1 MMSAL
6 SRISDLERELEF
18 AKKSNEEL
26 KTLRKNYQNLEAE
39 GKAHDEEVA
48 ALLDLV
54 AKGLFGKKISH
65 NNHILALLIL
75 LINFD

>member
-26 KTLRKNYQNLEAE
+26 KTLRKNYKNLEAE
-39 GKAHDEEVA
+39 GKAHDDELA
-48 ALLDLV
+48 TLLDLV
-54 AKGLFGKKISH
+54 GKGLSGKKISRH
-65 NNHILALLIL
+65 NHIRCL
-75 LINFD
+75 